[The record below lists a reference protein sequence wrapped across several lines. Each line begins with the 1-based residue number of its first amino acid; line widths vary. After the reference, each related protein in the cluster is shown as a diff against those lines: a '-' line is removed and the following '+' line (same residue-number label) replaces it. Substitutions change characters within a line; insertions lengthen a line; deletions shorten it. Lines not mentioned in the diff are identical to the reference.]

1 MEANGPFF
9 AFKAAFTDL
18 MNLIHLRGLQDFQL
32 RFTKGKLK
40 LVVILCLSKLNGM
53 EGIALNSI
61 KKMIYQFDQFM

>member
-1 MEANGPFF
+1 MEANGHFF

-18 MNLIHLRGLQDFQL
+18 MNLINLRGLQDFQL

-53 EGIALNSI
+53 EGKALNSI